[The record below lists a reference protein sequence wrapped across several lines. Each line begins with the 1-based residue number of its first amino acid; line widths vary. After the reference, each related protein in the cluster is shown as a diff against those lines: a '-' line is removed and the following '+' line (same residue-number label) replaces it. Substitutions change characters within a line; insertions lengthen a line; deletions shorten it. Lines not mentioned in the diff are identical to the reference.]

1 MSMMWIK
8 EQSKW
13 FVIGAALLIGAGLIM
28 MDLPGANGRSVSNQS
43 VGEVD
48 GEEIPTMAFQQ
59 DLQNYIRSEEANTGK
74 PPEGARL
81 AQIRRDLF
89 KYRVQSVLM
98 GRMAKAYGL
107 HASQEEML
115 DYVMRNPREV
125 GYSIAQYEGPDAV
138 PGFLRDSALNM
149 QVYQGWLSQDSVY
162 DRPGLRMIEQ
172 QLSASVIP
180 QLQLQQVFRSQVHRT
195 DLEEAFAF
203 DTREN
208 RARLQYYRVPAE
220 AFPVDAGKITED
232 ELKAHFESL
241 PDSFYART
249 EAARLSYVVL
259 PLVPS
264 SADTALMRDFAQEL
278 HARAVAGE
286 SFADLA
292 RSYSSD
298 ASSAENGGEL
308 APTARS
314 EWVPEFAD
322 AAFSLAPGALSQPV
336 LTPYGYHLI
345 LARAPVNEG
354 GVQKAAVSHILLKIT
369 PGTQTIDS
377 LTAIAEKV
385 KAEAEESGLESAAK
399 ARGLQV
405 SKTAVFE
412 KGTFLPL
419 GNTYVQ
425 GLTSFAFGGAERKSK
440 VSEALQNEDAIFVFA
455 RDAMYPKGRD
465 FDRAREA
472 VLQSLVRGR
481 QVAAAKKEAERV
493 RPQVI
498 AANPPPAQAGLA
510 ILDSTP
516 PLNGEEFVPGFGFG
530 GTALFK
536 SLQANPGS
544 WSPVAATAEGAVI
557 TRVIEKLPADPAMKN
572 VKVMTARAENDSYII
587 SNLYQQWMTDL
598 PKSVK
603 VENTLDQVYR
613 E

>member
-48 GEEIPTMAFQQ
+48 GEEIPTMSFQQ
-59 DLQNYIRSEEANTGK
+59 DLQNYIRGEEAQTGK
-74 PPEGARL
+74 PPEGAKL
-81 AQIRRDLF
+81 AQARRDLF
-89 KYRVQSVLM
+89 QYRVQTLLM

-115 DYVMRNPREV
+115 DYVMKNPREIA
-125 GYSIAQYEGPDAV
+125 YAIAQYEGPDAV
-138 PGFLRDSALNM
+138 PYFLRDSALNI
-149 QVYQGWLSQDSVY
+149 QVYHSWLSQDSVY
-162 DRPGLRMIEQ
+162 DRPGLRVIEQ
-172 QLSASVIP
+172 QLSAAVIP
-180 QLQLQQVFRSQVHRT
+180 QMQLQQVFRSQVHRT

-203 DTREN
+203 EVREN

-220 AFPVDAGKITED
+220 AFPVDVAKITED
-232 ELKAHFESL
+232 ELKKHFESL

-264 SADTALMRDFAQEL
+264 GADTALMRDFAREL
-278 HARAVAGE
+278 HERAVAGE

-298 ASSAENGGEL
+298 AASAENGGEL
-308 APTARS
+308 SPATRA

-322 AAFSLAPGALSQPV
+322 VAFSLAPGAVSEPV

-345 LARAPVNEG
+345 QGVSREG
-354 GVQKAAVSHILLKIT
+354 DKVSVRHILLKIT

-385 KAEAEESGLESAAK
+385 KAEAEESGLEAAAK

-412 KGTFLPL
+412 KGTVLPL
-419 GNTYVQ
+419 GTTYVQ
-425 GLTSFAFGGAERKSK
+425 GLTSFAFGGAERKAK
-440 VSEALQNEDAIFVFA
+440 VSEALQNDDAIFVFA

-465 FDRAREA
+465 FDRARED
-472 VLQSLVRGR
+472 VLRSLVHGR
-481 QVAAAKKEAERV
+481 QVAAARKEAERV

-498 AANPPPAQAGLA
+498 AANPLPAQAGMA
-510 ILDSTP
+510 VLDSTGP
-516 PLNGEEFVPGFGFG
+516 VSGEEFVPGFGFG
-530 GTALFK
+530 GVALFR
-536 SLQANPGS
+536 SLQTEPGS
-544 WSPVAATAEGAVI
+544 WSPVVATPEGAVFS
-557 TRVIEKLPADPAMKN
+557 RVVEKLPADPAMKDM
-572 VKVMTARAENDSYII
+572 KIMTARAESDNFVI

-603 VENTLDQVYR
+603 VENMLDQVYR